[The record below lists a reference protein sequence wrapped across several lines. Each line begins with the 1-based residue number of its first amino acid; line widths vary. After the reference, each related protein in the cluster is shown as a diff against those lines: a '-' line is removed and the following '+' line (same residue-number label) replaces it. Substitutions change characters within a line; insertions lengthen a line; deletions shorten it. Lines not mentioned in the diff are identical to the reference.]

1 MLTSNRGVQSSQEPS
16 SESRIPLF
24 GASRIPARR
33 TNNPSAN
40 HQDVAPDP
48 PAAPKQRHLFQY
60 GGVGSKKSLFKNLF
74 GGGSLRRTKE
84 TLPTAADKPRTNE
97 ATFSLPEPRVR
108 DDLNRPIVARPSDDL
123 ESGTDDVFQSPSA
136 KHKDWTYLIDGRS
149 SNSPHLRMS
158 DKDASG
164 AEGNGRT
171 FLVEQRPSHASRPR
185 SSPHDVSPTG
195 KTGDNLL
202 ALAKSSSDIFDDP
215 TFTDL
220 PFDHPSAT
228 SSPLVELPL
237 VGPSMVGQR
246 VRVGGRKRGTLMY
259 YGPIQCDAGVF
270 CGVELDEPEGLNDG
284 SLKGTGDHWL
294 TLFYNQEVMITPAD
308 LSQSVSGC
316 NPGLRPSRRPTRYF
330 QCRPNHGIIAP
341 VDKVTMFPSSA
352 ASTTNHRLRKDTYV
366 SDQPHGPASV
376 LGDVTT
382 TRQTQEEELEQP
394 CISKKGPGLFLPST
408 DQHQSQGSSEVS
420 TPTPGS
426 STSGGATAMEWSSK
440 ARSSDPFARYTGGEE
455 FPWSKYFEQSS
466 NFSLLD
472 DQVLPYHDTL
482 ERLDGSDAVGSFE
495 PPRDL
500 PDRLSHDAK
509 IQSDVSFTPASDRTL
524 SPEDLPLDP
533 ELLGHPVKMSEIGE
547 MTELTGDEWGLLPPS
562 NNSLKLGFIVLHNI
576 EEYSENTSFRGSGVT
591 ITSWT
596 LIFTELV
603 SVPAS
608 TTSAGPSS
616 RSSVAP
622 AANSFVTSVTSIA
635 SLDNGYQGDG
645 ECSRPAS
652 RGADHSPTAGHRPA
666 PVIPPPP
673 PPPVRVKPPCVDAM
687 TDSDFFTESDADGHD
702 ELSNNVG
709 EFLMYDFN
717 IFRDEKEAV
726 GTGGPKSSTGPCTAV
741 TGRPTTTSSRLPR
754 AYGGMFLNNQQP
766 PPQSHQRYP
775 SYTASI
781 NEEME
786 SSGIYSDL
794 ERRPDETL
802 TLDKTFLTE
811 INSGEN
817 GSPDGSTKTL
827 SSKSEQSQV
836 AENVPA
842 LSILFQDSVVS
853 KTMDVTTTDQLL
865 VENNLKNQPNLVT
878 TAVTDAKQE
887 AMDTSPGL
895 LKNEAVVTQ
904 GGKSSAQRNCKDEP
918 HPGLK
923 KYNMPK
929 RNVASKI
936 KAMIESSPA
945 GGSAPG
951 TCNAGSASTED
962 ENQENRRPPRPTK
975 MPRKDGRWDVVMN
988 KIAMGKAENKLTSK
1002 NLKEVKSKVFANIT
1016 LSSAQQQGPSG
1027 GEGSPRAQS
1036 GLAKRAALPPSN
1048 SRPNRDN
1055 ALLKTK
1061 SRRSRT
1067 RASSSSLPH
1076 QGPTGLLRSSANS
1089 SPHSSI
1095 SDVSQGHQPATKSVS
1110 ALSEY
1115 NILYRQLLMDN
1126 PATNRHKWRNDRKRC
1141 RCIERGVALC
1151 LAADAGNYRLG
1162 NANVCRTAASVSS
1175 GLALSVFR
1183 VAMSDAGTKSH
1194 IDPVAYLE
1202 LITSINSDSSNWN
1215 DLSYGY
1221 VELYQLPFLPVSYSS
1236 VIDGAGLSGSSYSS
1250 VIDGAGLSG
1259 SSYSSVIDGAGLSGS
1274 SYSSVMDGAGLS
1286 GSSYSS
1292 VIDEAILVWG
1302 HRTEIILCYDCTTDG
1317 SGHLERVEHV
1327 SRVVSD
1333 RPSTLILVTPPCPT
1347 LHPDYRSIRES
1358 PTYPNTGLS
1367 ERMWRLYRDDL
1378 SFVQTYNQRLAGS
1391 FRVTVDSHVRRQN
1404 VVM

>member
-1 MLTSNRGVQSSQEPS
+1 MRPDGLGGKVNPLPGLRFQYSSPVASLVLADSSQLIADCFKKLPDQLISPKPVSSTARRELGADRANMFVPFEPS

-24 GASRIPARR
+24 GASRIPARK
-33 TNNPSAN
+33 TSAN

-48 PAAPKQRHLFQY
+48 PAIPKQRHLFQY

-84 TLPTAADKPRTNE
+84 TLPTAADKPRTND
-97 ATFSLPEPRVR
+97 ATFSVPKSRVR
-108 DDLNRPIVARPSDDL
+108 DDRDRPIAARPSDDL
-123 ESGTDDVFQSPSA
+123 ESQADDVFQGPSA
-136 KHKDWTYLIDGRS
+136 RHKDWTYLVDGRP
-149 SNSPHLRMS
+149 SNSPDFRMS
-158 DKDASG
+158 RNDASG
-164 AEGNGRT
+164 AEGNII
-171 FLVEQRPSHASRPR
+171 EQRSSHASRQR
-185 SSPHDVSPTG
+185 SRPHDVSPPG
-195 KTGDNLL
+195 KTDDNLL
-202 ALAKSSSDIFDDP
+202 ALAKRSSDILDDP
-215 TFTDL
+215 TFLDL
-220 PFDHPSAT
+220 PFDNPSAT

-246 VRVGGRKRGTLMY
+246 VCVGGRKRGTLMY

-284 SLKGTGDHWL
+284 SLNG
-294 TLFYNQEVMITPAD
+294 E
-308 LSQSVSGC
+308 
-316 NPGLRPSRRPTRYF
+316 RYF

-341 VDKVTMFPSSA
+341 VDKVTMFTASA
-352 ASTTNHRLRKDTYV
+352 ASTTNHRLRRDTYV
-366 SDQPHGPASV
+366 SDQPCGPASIP
-376 LGDVTT
+376 GDETA
-382 TRQTQEEELEQP
+382 TRQTQEEESEQP
-394 CISKKGPGLFLPST
+394 CLSKKRPGLFLPST

-426 STSGGATAMEWSSK
+426 STSGGATAMEWSSSPSK
-440 ARSSDPFARYTGGEE
+440 KTTIFFPQMQTTQSHETLSKHSSFEMDDKVRSNDPFARYKGRGEE
-455 FPWSKYFEQSS
+455 FPWSKYFEQST

-482 ERLDGSDAVGSFE
+482 ERLDRSDVLMSCSGEPSLEAGIKAVGSFE

-500 PDRLSHDAK
+500 PEGLSHDAK

-547 MTELTGDEWGLLPPS
+547 MTELT
-562 NNSLKLGFIVLHNI
+562 
-576 EEYSENTSFRGSGVT
+576 
-591 ITSWT
+591 
-596 LIFTELV
+596 
-603 SVPAS
+603 AS

-652 RGADHSPTAGHRPA
+652 RGADHSPTAGNRPD

-673 PPPVRVKPPCVDAM
+673 PPPVRVKPPCVDPM

-702 ELSNNVG
+702 DLSNTVAG
-709 EFLMYDFN
+709 RGDRRAQV
-717 IFRDEKEAV
+717 ID
-726 GTGGPKSSTGPCTAV
+726 GTLYGSNGVSNNHQQTAPSNGGV
-741 TGRPTTTSSRLPR
+741 
-754 AYGGMFLNNQQP
+754 FLNNQQP

-794 ERRPDETL
+794 ERRPDETF

-811 INSGEN
+811 INLAEN
-817 GSPDGSTKTL
+817 GSPDSSTKTL

-836 AENVPA
+836 TENIPE

-853 KTMDVTTTDQLL
+853 KTVDVTTTDQLL
-865 VENNLKNQPNLVT
+865 VENNLKNQPNLVK

-887 AMDTSPGL
+887 AMDTSSGPV
-895 LKNEAVVTQ
+895 KNETVVTQ
-904 GGKSSAQRNCKDEP
+904 GGKSSVQRNCKDDP

-988 KIAMGKAENKLTSK
+988 KIAMGKAENKLTPK
-1002 NLKEVKSKVFANIT
+1002 NLKEVKSKVFANMT
-1016 LSSAQQQGPSG
+1016 LSPAQQQGPIG

-1036 GLAKRAALPPSN
+1036 ALAKRATLTPSN

-1055 ALLKTK
+1055 SLLKSK
-1061 SRRSRT
+1061 SRRSRM

-1095 SDVSQGHQPATKSVS
+1095 SDVSQDHQPTTKTIS
-1110 ALSEY
+1110 AL
-1115 NILYRQLLMDN
+1115 
-1126 PATNRHKWRNDRKRC
+1126 T
-1141 RCIERGVALC
+1141 
-1151 LAADAGNYRLG
+1151 ADAPNYRLG
-1162 NANVCRTAASVSS
+1162 NADVCRAAASVSS
-1175 GLALSVFR
+1175 RLASLVLGARMTRKSVGDVCPPR
-1183 VAMSDAGTKSH
+1183 GGTKSH
-1194 IDPVAYLE
+1194 LDPVAY
-1202 LITSINSDSSNWN
+1202 
-1215 DLSYGY
+1215 
-1221 VELYQLPFLPVSYSS
+1221 
-1236 VIDGAGLSGSSYSS
+1236 
-1250 VIDGAGLSG
+1250 
-1259 SSYSSVIDGAGLSGS
+1259 
-1274 SYSSVMDGAGLS
+1274 
-1286 GSSYSS
+1286 
-1292 VIDEAILVWG
+1292 
-1302 HRTEIILCYDCTTDG
+1302 CG
-1317 SGHLERVEHV
+1317 SGRLDSAASQRALFTRVCVH
-1327 SRVVSD
+1327 
-1333 RPSTLILVTPPCPT
+1333 
-1347 LHPDYRSIRES
+1347 HPD
-1358 PTYPNTGLS
+1358 T
-1367 ERMWRLYRDDL
+1367 
-1378 SFVQTYNQRLAGS
+1378 
-1391 FRVTVDSHVRRQN
+1391 
-1404 VVM
+1404 